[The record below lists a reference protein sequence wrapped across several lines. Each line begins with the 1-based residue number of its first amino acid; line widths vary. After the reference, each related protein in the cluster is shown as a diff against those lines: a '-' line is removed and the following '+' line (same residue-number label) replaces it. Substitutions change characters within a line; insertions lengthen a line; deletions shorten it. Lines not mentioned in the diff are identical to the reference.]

1 MNVNVEKVYS
11 FSTDPSTNTITIS
24 TNFKY
29 SLGYWVN
36 EPLLL
41 ILIHNFITGLMS
53 NGLAMAFGT

>member
-1 MNVNVEKVYS
+1 MNASVEKASS
-11 FSTDPSTNTITIS
+11 FSTNPSTNTITIS

-36 EPLLL
+36 MPLLL
-41 ILIHNFITGLMS
+41 IVIHNFVARLIS